1 MRRRGPATLILL
13 CAISPVLWATAV
25 PLNTRLIDLSTSL
38 TSIGIIFSLAG
49 TTAFALNLMLGAR
62 IRFVESYF
70 GGLDHMY
77 RAHRINGRVAFWL
90 LVTHAVFIVA
100 GRAALSWDSALA
112 IFALNAESRVTVG
125 LLALVAMAVSV
136 VLTLYVRL
144 NHEMFIYV
152 QRSFGIIFLVA
163 AFHVFSAPE
172 MRTLSPL
179 LTYYMMA
186 VVAAGVLAWA
196 YRSILGD
203 VLVRR
208 YDYTVAE
215 VNELDQSV
223 TELTMTPIDGRIS
236 YTPGQFVFVVLYS
249 KSMDKVFH
257 PFSMST
263 EGQTATMS
271 VRSGAVH
278 GQSHPFS
285 ITSAPRDKQLKVAIK
300 AVGDFTTA
308 LRNLQAGDSARIEGP
323 YGTFSYLNI
332 DNRKQIWIAGGI
344 GITPFLS
351 MARSLED
358 PEYEI
363 DFYYGMERG
372 DEGYFLD
379 EFYEIADRYM
389 RMKVIPIRR
398 DRLGF
403 ISADD
408 VEGVS
413 KNLDQKDILICGPP
427 LMIDSLASQFVA
439 KGVPKEQ
446 IHFEKFGFTE

>member
-1 MRRRGPATLILL
+1 MRTSGPATLILL
-13 CAISPVLWATAV
+13 CVVPPVLWATAA
-25 PLNTRLIDLSTSL
+25 PLDTRFIDLSTTL
-38 TSIGIIFSLAG
+38 TSIGIVFGLAG
-49 TTAFALNLMLGAR
+49 TVAFAVNLVLGAR

-70 GGLDHMY
+70 GGLDQMY
-77 RAHRINGRVAFWL
+77 RVHRINGRVAFWL
-90 LVTHAVFIVA
+90 LVTHAAFIVA
-100 GRAALSWDSALA
+100 GRAALSWDAAFA
-112 IFALNAESRVTVG
+112 IFALDAESRVTVG
-125 LLALVAMAVSV
+125 LLALVAMAVGIA
-136 VLTLYVRL
+136 LTLYARL

-152 QRSFGIIFLVA
+152 QRTFGLIFLVA

-172 MRTLSPL
+172 MRTLSPA
-179 LTYYMMA
+179 LTYYMIGVMG
-186 VVAAGVLAWA
+186 AGALAWT
-196 YRSILGD
+196 YRSMLGD

-208 YDYTVAE
+208 YDYTVTE

-223 TELTMTPIDGRIS
+223 TELTMTPNDGRIA
-236 YTPGQFVFVVLYS
+236 YVPGQFVFVTLYS

-257 PFSMST
+257 PFSMSA

-271 VRSGAVH
+271 VRPGAVH

-285 ITSAPRDKQLKVAIK
+285 ITTAPKDRVLKVAIK

-308 LRNLQAGDSARIEGP
+308 LRNLEPGDSARIEGP

-332 DNRKQIWIAGGI
+332 DNRSQIWIAGGI

-351 MARSLED
+351 MARSLEE
-358 PEYEI
+358 PEYDI

-389 RMKVIPIRR
+389 RMKVIPIKR

-413 KNLDQKDILICGPP
+413 KNLAEKDILICGPP
-427 LMIDSLASQFVA
+427 MMIDSLAAQFLA
-439 KGVPKEQ
+439 KGVPRNQ
-446 IHFEKFGFTE
+446 IHFEKFGFTG